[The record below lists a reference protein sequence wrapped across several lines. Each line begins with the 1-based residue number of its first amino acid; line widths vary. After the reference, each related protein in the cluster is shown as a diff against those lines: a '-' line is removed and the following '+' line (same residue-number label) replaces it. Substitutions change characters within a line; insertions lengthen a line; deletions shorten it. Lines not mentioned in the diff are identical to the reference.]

1 MTVFVFLLVKPDFY
15 TIVFFFLPAFVDGLS
30 KYSSPSLR
38 LLSAIRYGWFR
49 TLINLIMMFQ
59 RKGKKKKKKV
69 SSHLAFVQMFF
80 SFFAFG
86 KHTYIKDR
94 KTTRLNP
101 SPQPQSMLP
110 FSSISCWPWMKVFA
124 LLNISA
130 LGKWTLT
137 SLEQRK
143 VSIPTFRPLFFFK
156 RFLLLCCQVFTLIVH
171 VSCFCK
177 QQKCWNM
184 CEG

>member
-59 RKGKKKKKKV
+59 RKGKKKKKV
-69 SSHLAFVQMFF
+69 CTALAFVQMFF
-80 SFFAFG
+80 SSCALG
-86 KHTYIKDR
+86 KHTYINSVFSK
-94 KTTRLNP
+94 
-101 SPQPQSMLP
+101 SPQHCYLFWNMLP